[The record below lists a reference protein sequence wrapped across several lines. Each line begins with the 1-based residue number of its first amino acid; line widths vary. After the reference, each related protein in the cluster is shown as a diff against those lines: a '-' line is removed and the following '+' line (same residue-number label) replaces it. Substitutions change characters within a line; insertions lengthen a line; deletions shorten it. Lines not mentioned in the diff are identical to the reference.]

1 MAHYPQ
7 NDFIPDINSCFD
19 AISECLTTWAT
30 VMSLAQVIHTS
41 GKTENVFD
49 AVEMAVMV
57 GAVDV
62 ANDTIS
68 DFLKKYRAYPVMKP
82 GGSIGM
88 PMPGEELNHPGPPLN
103 EESLLATEFMPCV
116 LWDLKPGSPD

>member
-88 PMPGEELNHPGPPLN
+88 PMPGEELPN
-103 EESLLATEFMPCV
+103 AF
-116 LWDLKPGSPD
+116 LWVPVRVVYRTFLWVSSTNKNS